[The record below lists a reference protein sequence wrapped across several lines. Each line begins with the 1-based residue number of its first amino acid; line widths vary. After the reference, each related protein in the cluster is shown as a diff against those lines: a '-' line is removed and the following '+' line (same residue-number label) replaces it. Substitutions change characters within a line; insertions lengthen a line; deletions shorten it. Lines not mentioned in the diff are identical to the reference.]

1 MAARHGDQLPAS
13 GQRTAGR
20 HREGSSLGPSLV
32 RLRADTPVAG
42 MMSTGDDEG
51 TDIQLGL
58 PSGFS

>member
-1 MAARHGDQLPAS
+1 MAARDGDQPPAS

-51 TDIQLGL
+51 TDI
-58 PSGFS
+58 